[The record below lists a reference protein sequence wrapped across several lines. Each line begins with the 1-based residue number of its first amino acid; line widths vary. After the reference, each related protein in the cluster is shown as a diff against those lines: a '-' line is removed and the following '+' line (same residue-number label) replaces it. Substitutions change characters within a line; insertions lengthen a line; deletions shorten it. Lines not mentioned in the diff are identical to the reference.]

1 MNFLAKYMTSMK
13 DDGPNSSSNNNNGVL
28 IILVN
33 IPAK

>member
-1 MNFLAKYMTSMK
+1 MNFLAKCVPSMK

-28 IILVN
+28 IIVVN